1 MVILKIGDF
10 MKNKYWIII
19 VLVLITIGIG
29 IYFLFNN
36 LNKNNNRSSEYVAN
50 KTETSITESTNENS
64 FVNEDT
70 TKNQENEK
78 NKEPKKEETP
88 PIETELSSFSTK
100 IYSKDPARQNNVQI
114 TCSSL
119 NYTIVENGATFSF
132 CNTVGQATTTKGYQK
147 AEIFDAKRK

>member
-50 KTETSITESTNENS
+50 KTETSITESTNEIS
-64 FVNEDT
+64 SV
-70 TKNQENEK
+70 NQENEK

-119 NYTIVENGATFSF
+119 NDTIVENGATFSF